1 MGVRRLDGPFGRD
14 FVEVLR
20 TPYKAWARTHAG
32 TLRNG
37 GYLARVVQ
45 DHRDGD
51 FKVFRSDM
59 PPERWVRAPGFPA
72 YQVSNYGR
80 VRRWGRAKGA
90 TRGMVLATW
99 MTGGRRPG
107 QVYEKVG
114 LMRDGKRKR
123 VWVHRLVAKAFLG
136 LPPFS
141 GAQVHHKDDNRENNR
156 AWNLTWLSHWENQM
170 AKNGNGNGRPPGEAP
185 WPGSDPIA
193 DRDLVDA
200 DPDELSSLEEAHT
213 GPDGSGGLPY

>member
-1 MGVRRLDGPFGRD
+1 MARRLDGPFGRD

-20 TPYKAWARTHAG
+20 TPYKSHARTVA
-32 TLRNG
+32 RIWREG

-45 DHRDGD
+45 DSRGGD
-51 FKVFRSDM
+51 SKVFRSDT
-59 PPERWVRAPGFPA
+59 PPERWVPAPGFPA

-80 VRRWGRAKGA
+80 VRRWKKATGA
-90 TRGMVLATW
+90 TKGLVLAQW

-107 QVYEKVG
+107 QVYAKVG
-114 LMRDGKRKR
+114 LMRAGKRHR

-136 LPPFS
+136 PPPFS

-170 AKNGNGNGRPPGEAP
+170 AKNGNG
-185 WPGSDPIA
+185 SDPIA
-193 DRDLVDA
+193 DRDLADA
-200 DPDELSSLEEAHT
+200 DPEDITSVEEAYT
-213 GPDGSGGLPY
+213 GPAFGPPDADLPF